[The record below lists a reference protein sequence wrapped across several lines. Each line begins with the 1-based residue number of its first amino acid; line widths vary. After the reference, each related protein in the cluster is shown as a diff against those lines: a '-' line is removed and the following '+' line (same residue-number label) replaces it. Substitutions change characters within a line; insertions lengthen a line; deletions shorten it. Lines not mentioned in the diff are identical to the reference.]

1 MSERIKGFISEVGKI
16 DAEIKRLN
24 AQKRK
29 LHDRKKDLERR
40 ILAFL
45 EKNEQAGVKYRGTA
59 VIAKDRVRRGRRKK
73 KDQEKDSAD
82 ILKKYGIRNSDQ
94 VAKEILEAIKGEAKD
109 DKVLKI
115 TKY

>member
-16 DAEIKRLN
+16 DEEIKRLN

-29 LHDRKKDLERR
+29 LHARKKELEKR

-45 EKNEQAGVKYRGTA
+45 DKNEQAGVKYRGTA

-82 ILKKYGIRNSDQ
+82 IQRR
-94 VAKEILEAIKGEAKD
+94 
-109 DKVLKI
+109 
-115 TKY
+115 

>member
-1 MSERIKGFISEVGKI
+1 MSEQIKGFISEVGKI
-16 DAEIKRLN
+16 DEEIKRLN

-29 LHDRKKDLERR
+29 LHARKKDLEKR

-73 KDQEKDSAD
+73 KDQERDSAE
-82 ILKKYGIRNSDQ
+82 ILRKYGIRNSEQ
-94 VAKEILEAIKGEAKD
+94 SS
-109 DKVLKI
+109 
-115 TKY
+115 

>member
-1 MSERIKGFISEVGKI
+1 MLARKI
-16 DAEIKRLN
+16 WKEEF
-24 AQKRK
+24 
-29 LHDRKKDLERR
+29 LH
-40 ILAFL
+40 FL

>member
-1 MSERIKGFISEVGKI
+1 MCAFLKNFRKGE
-16 DAEIKRLN
+16 
-24 AQKRK
+24 
-29 LHDRKKDLERR
+29 

-45 EKNEQAGVKYRGTA
+45 EKNAQAGVKYRGTEF
-59 VIAKDRVRRGRRKK
+59 IANDRVRRGRRKK
-73 KDQEKDSAD
+73 KDHEKDSAD

-94 VAKEILEAIKGEAKD
+94 VAREILEAIKGEAKD